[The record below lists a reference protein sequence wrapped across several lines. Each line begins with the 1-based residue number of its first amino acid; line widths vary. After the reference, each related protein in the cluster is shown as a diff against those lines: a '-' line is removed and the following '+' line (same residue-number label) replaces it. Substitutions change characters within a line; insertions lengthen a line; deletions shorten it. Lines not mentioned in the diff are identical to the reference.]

1 MVEDYKIKQ
10 NIFIVVET
18 GEYIVSRNGRRVKN
32 RIGVEYYDT
41 YKFGRLT
48 HDKWIQLVL
57 IEVDRDGKRDLLEW
71 IKNHCS
77 KHCVWLKT
85 EADIEHYALRCLVS
99 HAYEAWSDYKYAGL
113 PCFNL
118 RDLLCMIWDIQIIT
132 ALDALKAEWVIGTI
146 SGEIFRKYLKADQ
159 NLNGW
164 SVFPS

>member
-77 KHCVWLKT
+77 KPLCLAEDRSGYRALCVT
-85 EADIEHYALRCLVS
+85 V
-99 HAYEAWSDYKYAGL
+99 
-113 PCFNL
+113 PCQS
-118 RDLLCMIWDIQIIT
+118 C
-132 ALDALKAEWVIGTI
+132 V
-146 SGEIFRKYLKADQ
+146 
-159 NLNGW
+159 
-164 SVFPS
+164 

>member
-10 NIFIVVET
+10 NIFIVKET

-99 HAYEAWSDYKYAGL
+99 HAYEAWSDYKYTGL
-113 PCFNL
+113 PFDIWNL
-118 RDLLCMIWDIQIIT
+118 MNPWYAFDT
-132 ALDALKAEWVIGTI
+132 ADGKVEK
-146 SGEIFRKYLKADQ
+146 GESKNEVMRT
-159 NLNGW
+159 
-164 SVFPS
+164 

>member
-18 GEYIVSRNGRRVKN
+18 GEYIVSRNGRRVKD
-32 RIGVEYYDT
+32 RIGVKYYDT

-57 IEVDRDGKRDLLEW
+57 IEVERDGKRDLLEW

-85 EADIEHYALRCLVS
+85 EADIEHYALRCLVE
-99 HAYEAWSDYKYAGL
+99 HAYEAWSDYK
-113 PCFNL
+113 
-118 RDLLCMIWDIQIIT
+118 
-132 ALDALKAEWVIGTI
+132 
-146 SGEIFRKYLKADQ
+146 
-159 NLNGW
+159 
-164 SVFPS
+164 

>member
-1 MVEDYKIKQ
+1 
-10 NIFIVVET
+10 
-18 GEYIVSRNGRRVKN
+18 VKN

-113 PCFNL
+113 PFDIWNL
-118 RDLLCMIWDIQIIT
+118 MNPWYAFDT
-132 ALDALKAEWVIGTI
+132 ADGKVEK
-146 SGEIFRKYLKADQ
+146 GESKNEVMRT
-159 NLNGW
+159 
-164 SVFPS
+164 